1 VNRMPDAEPVR
12 RLIDTFYDRLIARG
26 VTRTSPHCAEILAEA
41 A

>member
-1 VNRMPDAEPVR
+1 MPHAVL

-26 VTRTSPHCAEILAEA
+26 VTRDAAYARDELLAEA